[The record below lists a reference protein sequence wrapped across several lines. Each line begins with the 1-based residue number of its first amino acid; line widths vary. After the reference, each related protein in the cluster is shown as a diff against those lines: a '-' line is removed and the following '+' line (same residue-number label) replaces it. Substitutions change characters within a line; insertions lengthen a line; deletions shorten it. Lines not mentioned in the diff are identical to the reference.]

1 MPRIAQNGISGS
13 RITITDLEF
22 RSPTANTLIMTQ
34 KAELTDPAIYTP
46 TLDPFNASL
55 WLLTDGQFGAAPML
69 QLPMP
74 RIHAQRPY
82 VNASVENAFVEIENL
97 DQVTAFATA
106 VLSLETVTTALTGRT
121 KLHLGALPTTWVNYN
136 TTITQKGMLSFAL
149 LLTSEFVLISR

>member
-1 MPRIAQNGISGS
+1 MPRIAQNGINGS

-34 KAELTDPAIYTP
+34 RAELTDPSMYTP
-46 TLDPFNASL
+46 TLDPFSAQL
-55 WLLTDGQFGAAPML
+55 WLLTDGQFGAEPML
-69 QLPMP
+69 ALPMP

-82 VNASVENAFVEIENL
+82 VNASVENAFVEIESL

-121 KLHLGALPTTWVNYN
+121 KLHLGGLPTTWVKYN
-136 TTITQKGMLSFAL
+136 TTIVQNGIFAL
-149 LLTSEFVLISR
+149 PSLVILTSVLTSI